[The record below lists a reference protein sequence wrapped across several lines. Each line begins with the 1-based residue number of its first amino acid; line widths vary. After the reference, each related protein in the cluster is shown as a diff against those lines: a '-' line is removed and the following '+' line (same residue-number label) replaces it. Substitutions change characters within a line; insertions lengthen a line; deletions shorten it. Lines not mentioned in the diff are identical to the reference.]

1 MSCPTG
7 IFPDMLTLIRPDMND
22 DTMITNTSD
31 NTECLKYTDQV
42 SGTLKCQGGEGGD
55 YHSEIY
61 TRRPEI
67 QHIISI
73 THD

>member
-1 MSCPTG
+1 
-7 IFPDMLTLIRPDMND
+7 
-22 DTMITNTSD
+22 MITNTRD

-67 QHIISI
+67 QHVISI
-73 THD
+73 THDQ